1 LRFPK
6 ITLDDLSFITYT
18 FQDGAKVFVSLK
30 KLNILTTGRT
40 WYNNFGFFQDNMIDN
55 EANIMSFININVN
68 NIEEIFKNNRNID
81 MQRDFSE
88 YLRRFSEEFGFSI
101 NESTTIQNLFQQI
114 KDYLRLFQGRIISAS
129 ELVKITVLES
139 FINFVYN
146 LMLNYIY
153 NRRIPVR
160 PDPFE
165 KDFKMIITGDSMD
178 ISDINGGRRKSKKS
192 RRKIKSK
199 KSKKYNKSKKCNK
212 SKKFKY

>member
-1 LRFPK
+1 
-6 ITLDDLSFITYT
+6 
-18 FQDGAKVFVSLK
+18 
-30 KLNILTTGRT
+30 
-40 WYNNFGFFQDNMIDN
+40 MIDN

-68 NIEEIFKNNRNID
+68 NIEEIFKNNRNRD

-114 KDYLRLFQGRIISAS
+114 KDYLRLFQGRIISTS
-129 ELVKITVLES
+129 ELGKITVLES

-165 KDFKMIITGDSMD
+165 KDFKMIISGDSMD
-178 ISDINGGRRKSKKS
+178 ISDISDIDGGRRKSKKS